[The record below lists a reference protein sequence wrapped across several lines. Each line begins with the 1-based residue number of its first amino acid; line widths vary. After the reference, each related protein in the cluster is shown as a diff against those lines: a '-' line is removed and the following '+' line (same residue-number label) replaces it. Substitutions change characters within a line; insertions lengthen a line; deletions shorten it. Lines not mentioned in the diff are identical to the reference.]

1 LIARIADRAGR
12 PYSKVRTR
20 QRHQKA
26 IVAWRLVLPLCI
38 RDGTERPMIEDDQAA
53 GEPAR
58 SAVIEQRRARDPSGA
73 AEAEEVAADSCWV
86 LETVVCPFHCLYQD
100 ALSFHT
106 QSRLARSES
115 EASRIARA
123 ALLLYVSSAE
133 ALIHQAAVE
142 LGRADLRG
150 MLVDPERP
158 VSLFEA
164 WRRLPA
170 IAAEPNTL
178 VPAFDLDAPPWPQF
192 AELLALRNSWAY
204 PGPASERR
212 AFYRSDRRDGDYEPL
227 QAHEIPDGLRQTAV
241 PNRLALPRTGLPL
254 DPYALRPYHLDAARA
269 ILDAAIDALDRRM
282 AGAITKGQRHRREP
296 VRVIY
301 PPSADAVL

>member
-1 LIARIADRAGR
+1 
-12 PYSKVRTR
+12 
-20 QRHQKA
+20 
-26 IVAWRLVLPLCI
+26 
-38 RDGTERPMIEDDQAA
+38 MIEDDQAT

-58 SAVIEQRRARDPSGA
+58 SAVIEERRARDPGGA
-73 AEAEEVAADSCWV
+73 AEAEEVSAGSCWV

-142 LGRADLRG
+142 LGRAELRG
-150 MLVDPERP
+150 MLVEPERP

-170 IAAEPNTL
+170 IAAQPNTL
-178 VPAFDLDAPPWPQF
+178 VPPVDLDAPPWPQF

-227 QAHEIPDGLRQTAV
+227 QAHEVPETLSQAAA
-241 PNRLALPRTGLPL
+241 PNRLTFPRTGLPRDL
-254 DPYALRPYHLDAARA
+254 YALRPHHLDAARA
-269 ILDAAIDALDRRM
+269 ILDAAIEALDRRM
-282 AGAITKGQRHRREP
+282 AGALTKGQRHRREP
-296 VRVIY
+296 IRVVH
-301 PPSADAVL
+301 PPVENAAP